1 MPSEVPRGPVHA
13 RLDIIFG
20 ILSSFIILILALL
33 LILFVSR
40 WFMKRRSRKLLNRS
54 EPINFASLERADE
67 NVYQKVDAYDVTL
80 KNDISISENE
90 ISENVTECSE
100 VLKCEESNL

>member
-1 MPSEVPRGPVHA
+1 MPRGPVHA

-20 ILSSFIILILALL
+20 ILSSFIILIFALL

-40 WFMKRRSRKLLNRS
+40 WFMKRRSRKLRNRS

-100 VLKCEESNL
+100 VLKCKESDL